1 MTPPFVVLSL
11 PRSRS
16 FWLSRFLTAGGW
28 QCGHDELRHCRSL
41 DDVRSWLAQPL
52 TGTVE
57 TAGAAFW
64 RLLAQYAPD
73 ARLVVLRRPVAEVVD
88 SLSHLGFDAAVT
100 RPAMQRLDAKLVQV
114 ASRVPGVLSVTM
126 AELDDE
132 AACARVFEHCTGLPH
147 STEWW
152 RTIAPLNLQTD
163 MPATIRYFEAHKPQL
178 EKLASVA
185 KHRALAAMN
194 RANSASFGRRRAP
207 RELVR
212 TARPSDIARTE
223 RPADDD
229 GVTFQQEPFD
239 QFYRDAG
246 DCFAEHLV
254 QTGQAPEDH
263 AKKNLPMLRALD
275 ALGALSITTARC
287 NGRMAGYLMAV
298 YGPSLDSPDVT
309 QAWNTIFFASDDFRG
324 VGMKLQ
330 RASLEALRARGV
342 DEVLM
347 RAGVRGSGPRLGS
360 LYRRLGAEDFGQ
372 VYRLQLE
379 A

>member
-1 MTPPFVVLSL
+1 MRPFVVFSL

-57 TAGAAFW
+57 TAGAPFW
-64 RLLAQYAPD
+64 RLLMEYRPD
-73 ARLVVLRRPVAEVVD
+73 VRVAVLRRPVAEVVD
-88 SLSHLGFDAAVT
+88 SLARFGFDPAQM
-100 RPAMQRLDAKLVQV
+100 RPVMQRLDAKLAQI
-114 ASRVPGVLSVTM
+114 AARVPDALSVTS
-126 AELDDE
+126 ADLDDE

-147 STEWW
+147 DPQWW

-163 MPATIRYFEAHKPQL
+163 LLATIRYFEAHRPQL

-185 KHRALAAMN
+185 KHSALAAMN
-194 RANSASFGRRRAP
+194 RRIPQDLN
-207 RELVR
+207 
-212 TARPSDIARTE
+212 
-223 RPADDD
+223 

-239 QFYRDAG
+239 TFYRDAR

-275 ALGALSITTARC
+275 ALGALSITTARSR
-287 NGRMAGYLMAV
+287 NGLMHGYLMAV
-298 YGPSLDSPDVT
+298 HGPSLDSPDVT
-309 QAWNTIFFASDDFRG
+309 QAWNTIFFASADCPG
-324 VGMKLQ
+324 LGMKLQ
-330 RASLEALRARGV
+330 RASLDALRARGV
-342 DEVLM
+342 NEVLM
-347 RAGVRGSGPRLGS
+347 RAGMRGSGPRLGS
-360 LYRRLGAEDFGQ
+360 FYRRLGAEDFGQ